1 MLYLNE
7 KNLEEPKVTRFS
19 GDVDDDMIISRGGMT
34 SLTSSWWR
42 KHHRILI
49 TGQDQDRGWAA
60 SQ

>member
-7 KNLEEPKVTRFS
+7 KNLEEPKVTIFS
-19 GDVDDDMIISRGGMT
+19 GDVDDDMIISRGGLT

-42 KHHRILI
+42 KHHKILI

>member
-1 MLYLNE
+1 ML
-7 KNLEEPKVTRFS
+7 LEFS
-19 GDVDDDMIISRGGMT
+19 DDVDVDMIISRGGLT

-42 KHHRILI
+42 KHHKILI